1 MKVNIYLE
9 WANNHKNI
17 KLKNEH
23 NSKHSLINCQTHR
36 YNTFF
41 LQFLSSYA

>member
-17 KLKNEH
+17 KLKNE
-23 NSKHSLINCQTHR
+23 NSKHLLINCQTHR

-41 LQFLSSYA
+41 LQFLSSYT